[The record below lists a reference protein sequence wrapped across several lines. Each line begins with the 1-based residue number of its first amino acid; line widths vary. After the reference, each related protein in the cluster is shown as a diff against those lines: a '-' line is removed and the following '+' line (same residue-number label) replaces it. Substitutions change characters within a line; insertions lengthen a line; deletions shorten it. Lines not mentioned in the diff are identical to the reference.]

1 MTTEFDELFADK
13 KQKKPDQLETR
24 PVAGPEAA
32 VETPAQGPATPLNSA
47 WKIIIADDEKDVHE
61 VTKMALAG
69 IEFFGKKVQLLSSFS
84 ARETIEL
91 LRRNPDTAVILLDV
105 VMESDEAGLMAV
117 KQIREELENRQ
128 VRIILRTGQPGKAPE
143 KEVILNYDIN
153 SYLDKSEITAQKLFT
168 TVIASLRAYSNL
180 EDVSREVCHTIV
192 DSAKVGI
199 MIVDAQS
206 KNIVDVNPAG
216 QEVIGLPKEQIV
228 NHSCRDFFFG
238 DIDGGRCPCH
248 PVDEV
253 LEHREQILMG
263 KSGRKI
269 PIFLSS
275 VAIKLHG
282 QQYFVDTFLN
292 ITELKKLQEQLR
304 ILAYYDPM
312 TKLAN
317 RALFMETLK
326 RKLKSA
332 TRYKEKV
339 GLLFIDLNKFKQ
351 VNDQHGHHIGDLL
364 LTEVGKR
371 LLKSLRESDLA
382 ARLGGDEFAVIL
394 GKTTGRD
401 KAALVAQRIID
412 DLEEPI
418 KIECV
423 VCEIGASIGISIFP
437 VDAAEMETLIMKAD
451 AAMYKAKSVGE
462 SCYRFI

>member
-1 MTTEFDELFADK
+1 MTAEFDELFAPEDK
-13 KQKKPDQLETR
+13 SEPPEPETR
-24 PVAGPEAA
+24 TAEQAEPPDA
-32 VETPAQGPATPLNSA
+32 S
-47 WKIIIADDEKDVHE
+47 WKIIIADDEHDVHE

-84 ARETIEL
+84 ARETVEL
-91 LRRNPDTAVILLDV
+91 LSRNPDTAVILLDV
-105 VMESDEAGLMAV
+105 VMEEDDAGLKAV
-117 KQIREELENRQ
+117 KKIREKLENRQ

-153 SYLDKSEITAQKLFT
+153 SYLAKSEITAQKLFT

-180 EDVSREVCHTIV
+180 EEISREVCHTIV

-199 MIVDAQS
+199 MVIDAKS

-228 NHSCRDFFFG
+228 YHGCRDFFFC
-238 DIDGGRCPCH
+238 DNGRDACICH
-248 PVDEV
+248 PAEDI
-253 LEHREQILMG
+253 LDHREQILRG

-269 PIFLSS
+269 PVFLSS
-275 VAIKLHG
+275 VPIKLHG

-292 ITELKKLQEQLR
+292 ISELKNLQEKLR
-304 ILAYYDPM
+304 VLAYYDPL

-326 RKLKSA
+326 QKLRHAS
-332 TRYKEKV
+332 RYEEKV

-351 VNDQHGHHIGDLL
+351 VNDQHGHHIGDMLL
-364 LTEVGKR
+364 AEVGVR
-371 LLKSLRESDLA
+371 LEASLRESDMA

-394 GKTTGRD
+394 GGTTGRD
-401 KAALVAQRIID
+401 EAALVAQRIIN
-412 DLEEPI
+412 DLEQPVE
-418 KIECV
+418 IECV
-423 VCEIGASIGISIFP
+423 TCEIGASIGISIFP
-437 VDAAEMETLIMKAD
+437 ADAGDLETLLMKAD
-451 AAMYKAKSVGE
+451 SAMYKAKATGE